1 MSILA
6 VNDHDDAAGPEEQRA
21 EAGAEEPVA
30 AEPKGTAAH
39 RQQPPHALPRA
50 LTSQVSPCCARV
62 RMRGFQVFTKA
73 F

>member
-1 MSILA
+1 MSVLA

-39 RQQPPHALPRA
+39 RRQPPHALSRA
-50 LTSQVSPCCARV
+50 FTSQVSPCCAHGH
-62 RMRGFQVFTKA
+62 MHMFPGIPKA